1 MEELLKIKVNVTDS
15 QCKELILCKNDD
27 INEKVLEFCKNND
40 INEKLVEPL
49 VNKVNQSL
57 RALEL
62 INNMA
67 LKKNEFLILDKAKNI
82 YDNNENL

>member
-1 MEELLKIKVNVTDS
+1 MEEWLKIKANVNES
-15 QCKELILCKNDD
+15 QSKELVLCKNDD

-49 VNKVNQSL
+49 VNKVNQSI
-57 RALEL
+57 RVLEL

-67 LKKNEFLILDKAKNI
+67 LNKNDFLILDKANNI
-82 YDNNENL
+82 YDNN